1 MLRTAL
7 VVLLLAYLPGAL
19 IFRFPLLDRA
29 RRAALA
35 AEERLFW
42 AVVLSVALSSLVA
55 FSLAV
60 AGSYA
65 LERVLWLNGAVC
77 LGIALGC
84 RGRLWLGTHGD
95 ARSRESGET
104 SAVTRAAAAPLALA
118 ALAAALFF
126 FVPPSEYVNGGRDPG
141 VYFNSGIQI
150 AQRGAVVIDDPL
162 VRAIPPEHRELF
174 FRPRP
179 PSAPFDTVRFLG
191 FFVVDQEAGTVVG
204 QFPHLYPVWI
214 ALAYDTLGLTGARYV
229 HGLWAVLGVLAVYFA
244 GAFVLGRRAAL
255 AGALLLTLHVAQVWF
270 ARYFSAEMLLQ
281 PLVFAGAL
289 AYARAHV
296 DGDRFFAPVAAV
308 LLALTLFAHLTGI
321 IAIAAVGLA
330 ALLARGAGLP
340 VRASFLLP
348 LAALT
353 AVGAAYYGLV
363 LTPYL
368 LTTLEPFRR
377 LPAPAAGAAA
387 GVLLLLAGGLWLAG
401 DRPAVSHPLRRWLP
415 FAAAAALPLLAA
427 YALLVREPLRRAL
440 ELDPEGLTTFTVFYV
455 TPLGLAAALA
465 GWLIASRH
473 RFWQG
478 SALLLV
484 AAAFAVVF
492 FSNPRITPDHFWAA
506 RRYVSIILPACLLLA
521 GAAAFTP
528 VAWPDRFRLPRADR
542 VRTAGGMRPTDRVRL
557 ANLARTALGVL
568 LMAVLGWQYA
578 QASRPILRHTEHAGM
593 IPDIEALAARFAPD
607 DLLLFAARAMT
618 DAQVFALPLAYIYD
632 RDVLVLTDNEPDP
645 DRLRRFLDWAR
656 ARYARVFFIGSGTRL
671 LSSRTQATPVADV
684 RTLIPFYDRAFNAYP
699 QGVDQWAFDYGIYQ
713 LLDEPVEPAA
723 LDLDVGA
730 SDHLH
735 VRHMHDRS
743 VDNRGVTYR
752 WTTDRSLVWIVGTL
766 PNARALT
773 LRLSRGGR
781 PPEADEAR
789 VSVFLDDQPLGTI
802 AVADDAFRSYTLPI
816 PASLASAVAATDT
829 AATLRLETSP
839 WVPLDLL
846 GIPDRRELG
855 VMLDRIEI
863 H

>member
-7 VVLLLAYLPGAL
+7 VVLLLAYLPGTL
-19 IFRFPLLDRA
+19 VFRLPLLDRA

-42 AVVLSVALSSLVA
+42 AVVLSLALSSLVA

-84 RGRLWLGTHGD
+84 RGRLWLGAHGD

-104 SAVTRAAAAPLALA
+104 SAATRAAAAPLALA

-162 VRAIPPEHRELF
+162 VGAIPPAHRELF
-174 FRPRP
+174 FRPQP

-191 FFVVDQEAGTVVG
+191 FFVLDQDAGAVVG

-255 AGALLLTLHVAQVWF
+255 AGAALLTVHVSQIWF

-281 PLVFAGAL
+281 PLVFAGTL

-330 ALLARGAGLP
+330 ALLGRGAGLP

-353 AVGAAYYGLV
+353 TVGAAYYGLV

-368 LTTLEPFRR
+368 LTTLEPLRR
-377 LPAPAAGAAA
+377 LPALAA
-387 GVLLLLAGGLWLAG
+387 GVLLLLAGALWLAG
-401 DRPAVSHPLRRWLP
+401 HRPAVSHRLRRWLP
-415 FAAAAALPLLAA
+415 LAAAAALPLLAA

-455 TPLGLAAALA
+455 TPIGLAAALA
-465 GWLIASRH
+465 GWLLASRR

-484 AAAFAVVF
+484 AAAFAIVF

-506 RRYVSIILPACLLLA
+506 RRYVSIILPACLLFA
-521 GAAAFTP
+521 GTAAFTP
-528 VAWPDRFRLPRADR
+528 VIWPARFRLRTANR
-542 VRTAGGMRPTDRVRL
+542 VRP
-557 ANLARTALGVL
+557 ALGML
-568 LMAVLGWQYA
+568 LIVVLGWQYA
-578 QASRPILRHTEHAGM
+578 QASRPVLRHTEHAGM
-593 IPDIEALAARFAPD
+593 IPAIEALAARFSPD

-632 RDVLVLTDNEPDP
+632 RNVLVLTDNEPDP

-656 ARYARVFFIGSGTRL
+656 GRYARVFFIGSGTRL
-671 LSSRTQATPVADV
+671 LSSRTQAAPVADV
-684 RTLIPFYDRAFNAYP
+684 RTLVPFYDRAFNAYP
-699 QGVDQWAFDYGIYQ
+699 QGVDQWVFDYGIYQ
-713 LLDEPVEPAA
+713 LLDDPVEPAE

-730 SDHLH
+730 NDHLH
-735 VRHMHDRS
+735 VRNMHDRS
-743 VDNRGVTYR
+743 VDNRGVNYR
-752 WTTDRSLVWIVGTL
+752 WTTDRSLIWIVGTL

-789 VSVFLDDQPLGTI
+789 VSVFLDDRPLGTI
-802 AVADDAFRSYTLPI
+802 AVTDDAFRSYTLPI
-816 PASLASAVAATDT
+816 PAPLARAVAATDA
-829 AATLRLETSP
+829 AATLRLETPS

-846 GIPDRRELG
+846 GIPDRRELD
-855 VMLDRIEI
+855 VMLDRVKI

>member
-19 IFRFPLLDRA
+19 IFRLPLLDRA

-55 FSLAV
+55 FSLAG

-77 LGIALGC
+77 LGIVLGC
-84 RGRLWLGTHGD
+84 RGRLWLGAHGD
-95 ARSRESGET
+95 ARSRESGKT
-104 SAVTRAAAAPLALA
+104 CAATRTAAAPLALA
-118 ALAAALFF
+118 TLAAALFF

-179 PSAPFDTVRFLG
+179 PAAPFDTVRFLG

-281 PLVFAGAL
+281 PLVFAAAL

-353 AVGAAYYGLV
+353 TVGAAYYGLV

-427 YALLVREPLRRAL
+427 YALLVREPIRI
-440 ELDPEGLTTFTVFYV
+440 ELQVDPEGLTTYTHNYL
-455 TPLGLAAALA
+455 TPLGLGAALV
-465 GWLIASRH
+465 GWLMASGRH
-473 RFWQG
+473 FWRG

-492 FSNPRITPDHFWAA
+492 FTNPRITPDHFWAA
-506 RRYVSIILPACLLLA
+506 RRYVSIILPACLLLVS
-521 GAAAFTP
+521 AAAFTP
-528 VAWPDRFRLPRADR
+528 ITWPARFR
-542 VRTAGGMRPTDRVRL
+542 
-557 ANLARTALGVL
+557 ARTADSMRTAVGVL
-568 LMAVLGWQYA
+568 LVTVLGWQYA
-578 QASRPILRHTEHAGM
+578 QATRPILRHTEHAGM
-593 IPDIEALAARFAPD
+593 IPEIEALAARFSRD
-607 DLLLFAARAMT
+607 DLLLFASRAMT
-618 DAQVFALPLAYIYD
+618 DAQVFALPLTYIYD
-632 RDVLVLTDNEPDP
+632 RNVLVLTDNEPDP
-645 DRLRRFLDWAR
+645 EQLGRFLGWAR
-656 ARYARVFFIGSGTRL
+656 NRYARIFFIGSGTRL
-671 LSSRTQATPVADV
+671 LSSRTQAEPVADIRAV
-684 RTLIPFYDRAFNAYP
+684 IPFYDRALNAYP

-713 LLDEPVEPAA
+713 LLDGPVEPAA
-723 LDLDVGA
+723 LVLDVGA
-730 SDHLH
+730 SDHLR

-752 WTTDRSLVWIVGTL
+752 WTADRSLVWIVGTL

-802 AVADDAFRSYTLPI
+802 AVADDAFHSYTLPI

-829 AATLRLETSP
+829 AATLRLETPP

-846 GIPDRRELG
+846 GLPDRRELG
-855 VMLDRIEI
+855 VMLDRVEI
-863 H
+863 R